1 MTKNSFK
8 KARRDKRKAAAQAA
22 ALQANQKRELIPGI
36 FLPQNLQLPKGSK
49 DFLWQYYKSHPDD
62 NWRPNT
68 NMDIAIKAGAAD
80 RISELLSF
88 FFVIHG
94 TQSMLTAEIETLM
107 DDFGLWIKGVR
118 PAMND
123 VLSSEDKFFNT
134 MRDCLDRG
142 DDPEGA
148 HQQYMRDFDSF
159 YDKAMRWM
167 RIPKQWHPGEEP
179 KLPEITE
186 KDRAKA
192 IKKGKLIVDTGWEE
206 MKITPV
212 ELPDEIKREWKTYY
226 ISKLLRDETAEV
238 VKSNIPTL
246 LGAKRIAMELQRNDP
261 NETYVIYEAHNKRQD
276 TATLEP
282 KIAVTPHGVVDGT
295 KLADTKAKAKNH
307 KQEKKQKQEQANE

>member
-1 MTKNSFK
+1 MKYNAK
-8 KARRDKRKAAAQAA
+8 RARKAKRKAAALAKEQ
-22 ALQANQKRELIPGI
+22 QSEKKIELIPGI
-36 FLPQNLQLPKGSK
+36 LLQNIQLPQGSK
-49 DFLWQYYKSHPDD
+49 QFLRDYYTKHPGDA
-62 NWRPNT
+62 WRPAT
-68 NMDIAIKAGAAD
+68 NMDIAEKAGVPD
-80 RISELLSF
+80 RISTLISSFYIFCGVQNMLS
-88 FFVIHG
+88 G
-94 TQSMLTAEIETLM
+94 EIESLM
-107 DDFGLWIKGVR
+107 DDFGLWIKGIR
-118 PAMND
+118 PALNHLIQAQEEFYKAMNYH
-123 VLSSEDKFFNT
+123 
-134 MRDCLDRG
+134 LDNG
-142 DDPEGA
+142 DDVEGA

-192 IKKGKLIVDTGWEE
+192 VKKGRLIVDTGWEE

-212 ELPDEIKREWKTYY
+212 ELPDKIKREWKTYY

-238 VKSNIPTL
+238 VKSGIHTL

>member
-1 MTKNSFK
+1 
-8 KARRDKRKAAAQAA
+8 
-22 ALQANQKRELIPGI
+22 
-36 FLPQNLQLPKGSK
+36 
-49 DFLWQYYKSHPDD
+49 
-62 NWRPNT
+62 
-68 NMDIAIKAGAAD
+68 MDIADKAGVPD
-80 RISELLSF
+80 RISTLISSFYIFCGVQNMLS
-88 FFVIHG
+88 G
-94 TQSMLTAEIETLM
+94 EIESLM
-107 DDFGLWIKGVR
+107 DDFGLWIKGIR
-118 PAMND
+118 PALNHLIQAQEEFYKAMNYH
-123 VLSSEDKFFNT
+123 
-134 MRDCLDRG
+134 LDNG
-142 DDPEGA
+142 DDVEGA

-167 RIPKQWHPGEEP
+167 RIPKQWNPGEEP

-192 IKKGKLIVDTGWEE
+192 VKKGKLIVDTGWEE

-238 VKSNIPTL
+238 VKSGIPTL

-282 KIAVTPHGVVDGT
+282 KIAVTPHGVFDGT

>member
-1 MTKNSFK
+1 MKYNTKRAR
-8 KARRDKRKAAAQAA
+8 KAKRKAAALAKEQ
-22 ALQANQKRELIPGI
+22 QSERKIELIPGI
-36 FLPQNLQLPKGSK
+36 ILQNIQLPQGSK
-49 DFLWQYYKSHPDD
+49 QFLRDYYTK
-62 NWRPNT
+62 
-68 NMDIAIKAGAAD
+68 
-80 RISELLSF
+80 
-88 FFVIHG
+88 
-94 TQSMLTAEIETLM
+94 
-107 DDFGLWIKGVR
+107 
-118 PAMND
+118 
-123 VLSSEDKFFNT
+123 
-134 MRDCLDRG
+134 
-142 DDPEGA
+142 
-148 HQQYMRDFDSF
+148 
-159 YDKAMRWM
+159 
-167 RIPKQWHPGEEP
+167 HPGEEP

-192 IKKGKLIVDTGWEE
+192 VKKGRLIVDTGWEE
-206 MKITPV
+206 MKITTV

-295 KLADTKAKAKNH
+295 KLADTKTKAKNH